1 MKIFLDGV
9 LVVEG
14 KEDASYLSNFISS
27 EIVVI
32 NGYEIDSHIID
43 YLKGNKVIALLDPDE
58 AGIEIRKKLNNLIP
72 NIINVEVDINK
83 CTRGEKNGVAE
94 CEIDEVLTK
103 LKPFVIE
110 KNKKAEII
118 KKSDLYELGLLSN
131 KELRDYICEKLKLG
145 KCNGKTLYKRLAS
158 ANVDIET
165 IKKLIKE
172 YNGNQSF

>member
-1 MKIFLDGV
+1 MKIFLDGI

-14 KEDASYLSNFISS
+14 KEDASYLSNYISS

-32 NGYEIDSHIID
+32 NGFELDNRVIE
-43 YLKGNKVIALLDPDE
+43 YLKNHKVIALLDPDE
-58 AGIEIRKKLNNLIP
+58 AGIKIREKLNSFIP
-72 NIINVEVDINK
+72 NVINVEIDINK
-83 CTRGEKNGVAE
+83 CTKGEKNGVAE

-103 LKPFVIE
+103 LKPFVVKE
-110 KNKKAEII
+110 NRQTFVV
-118 KKSDLYELGLLSN
+118 KKSDLYELGLLTN

-145 KCNGKTLYKRLAS
+145 KCNGKTLYKRIAS

-172 YNGNQSF
+172 YNGN

>member
-14 KEDASYLSNFISS
+14 KEDAAYLSNFISS
-27 EIVVI
+27 EIVVV
-32 NGYEIDSHIID
+32 NGYELDKRTIE
-43 YLKGNKVIALLDPDE
+43 YLKNNKVIALLDPDT
-58 AGIEIRKKLNNLIP
+58 AGLIIRERLNDLVP
-72 NIINVEVDINK
+72 GIINVEIDINK
-83 CTRGEKNGVAE
+83 CTRGEKTGVAE

-103 LKPFVIE
+103 LKPFTIS
-110 KNKKAEII
+110 KKDNGFII
-118 KKSDLYELGLLSN
+118 KKSDLYELGLLTN

-165 IKKLIKE
+165 IKRLVKE
-172 YNGNQSF
+172 YNGN